1 MKLHSERRNGIRVR
15 QRGQGMTEYI
25 IITALIAIAAIGAV
39 TYFGHTAREQVGAMA
54 QELSGNSGKTQMDNA
69 GQQASNAATEGDN
82 AKNLANYHS
91 DVNSGDGGG

>member
-1 MKLHSERRNGIRVR
+1 
-15 QRGQGMTEYI
+15 MTEYI

-54 QELSGNSGKTQMDNA
+54 QELSGNSGKPQMDNA
-69 GQQASNAATEGDN
+69 GTQASNAAGEGDA

-91 DVNSGDGGG
+91 EVNKGAGGG